1 MEYRWDILSGKSLRT
16 WKRSS
21 FTFLPQ
27 SSYAMNL
34 FRIQPLDF
42 LIKPISRE
50 MTEDIMERSLRMY
63 ERKKIRLFP
72 IVSKVTI
79 SMSHFVRFYISTVR
93 TKKVSMVLK
102 EEEVQFYGKLKEISK
117 SVPHNF
123 MMIHQSFLINLDYV
137 SECSYEL
144 VKWPMVRC

>member
-1 MEYRWDILSGKSLRT
+1 MSG
-16 WKRSS
+16 
-21 FTFLPQ
+21 
-27 SSYAMNL
+27 
-34 FRIQPLDF
+34 
-42 LIKPISRE
+42 
-50 MTEDIMERSLRMY
+50 
-63 ERKKIRLFP
+63 KIRLFP